1 MREVTREDRKNLLD
15 ITKAITDEKFEIV
28 DKLPSLSIKRLT
40 DMFREITDEDLDAV
54 LTSQDNLV
62 AAEISPKEGKE
73 QVF

>member
-1 MREVTREDRKNLLD
+1 MLADSTSMNDTLRADD
-15 ITKAITDEKFEIV
+15 DTDLGF
-28 DKLPSLSIKRLT
+28 T